1 MSRRNSGYFV
11 SHPVKIM
18 ADVSRNPREHWL
30 KPLFSKN
37 EVAKSGYTLISHNPT
52 TRTPPLGT
60 LEARSSAHNRHERNY
75 NCFCDFAPPFY

>member
-37 EVAKSGYTLISHNPT
+37 EVAKSGENRPLMIS
-52 TRTPPLGT
+52 LGVVEST
-60 LEARSSAHNRHERNY
+60 MLRIVI
-75 NCFCDFAPPFY
+75 